1 MAELYKVC
9 SCPESAGILAGIAE
23 IPSCITG
30 NGKDE
35 AFMTLRLIEMVVP
48 KPAEG
53 ELQELLAEHSVL
65 ELNLLDL
72 REGEV
77 LVRIVLESEKTEAV
91 LDIFE
96 KQYSGKEG
104 YRVVILAVEATLPR
118 IEVPEPDESP
128 AEDESSEEETPER
141 ISRHEL
147 YDDISDAARFS
158 RVSFAMVVLSAIV
171 ATIGL
176 EHNSVAI
183 VIGAMVI
190 APLLGP
196 NVALALATTMGD
208 LPLARQAALTG
219 IAGIATVTVMTLIIG
234 ALLHVDPTLSQLAS
248 RTQVGLSDVVL
259 ALAAGCAGALAF
271 TTGVSA
277 ILVGVMVAVAL
288 LPPMVTFGLL
298 LGGGQI
304 KLAMGALSLLAANL
318 ICLNLAAVV
327 TFMMQGIRPATW
339 WEKDRA
345 KKATRIAI
353 GIWVTLLVVLVGL
366 ILLLRKG

>member
-1 MAELYKVC
+1 
-9 SCPESAGILAGIAE
+9 
-23 IPSCITG
+23 
-30 NGKDE
+30 
-35 AFMTLRLIEMVVP
+35 MTLRLIEMIVP
-48 KPAEG
+48 EPADG
-53 ELQELLAEHSVL
+53 ELQELLAEQAVM
-65 ELNLLDL
+65 ELNLIGLL
-72 REGEV
+72 NGEV
-77 LVRIVLESEKTEAV
+77 LVRILLMAEKSEAV
-91 LDIFE
+91 LDILE
-96 KQYSGKEG
+96 KQYSDKED
-104 YRVVILAVEATLPR
+104 YRIVVLPVEATLPR
-118 IEVPEPDESP
+118 IEIPEADEKPAQESP
-128 AEDESSEEETPER
+128 PEEKTPER

-147 YDDISDAARFS
+147 YEDISEAARFS
-158 RVSFAMVVLSAIV
+158 KVYFAMVVLSAIV

-196 NVALALATTMGD
+196 NVALALATTLGD
-208 LPLARQAALTG
+208 LPLAKQAALSA

-304 KLAMGALSLLAANL
+304 KLAMGALSLLLANL
-318 ICLNLAAVV
+318 ICLNLAAVL
-327 TFMMQGIRPATW
+327 TFMAQGIRPATW

-353 GIWVTLLVVLVGL
+353 GLWVTLLVVLVGL